1 MNDDHDREPRRLTR
15 LETLSAWLG
24 LWKPRDAEVPPVPW
38 RKIAVGLAALAAVLA
53 VAAVVAVPAIRS
65 GKEEG
70 AAREERAAAEAR
82 ERRRERLR
90 TEQAAHHG
98 RGRPSLDAAGRAALL
113 ERVRA
118 SVAADARRRL
128 ASGEL
133 DGAPVRRVECRPSP
147 GSAARGR
154 SAGRAS
160 YGCTAVTREFPAG
173 PRNVPGAL
181 GHPFVVV
188 VDFRSGRYTWCKTNP
203 VPGERVVPD
212 PREVVEL
219 PRECVL

>member
-1 MNDDHDREPRRLTR
+1 MTYDHGREPRKLGRM
-15 LETLSAWLG
+15 ETLSAWLG

-38 RKIAVGLAALAAVLA
+38 RKVAIGLSVLGVLLVVVAVL
-53 VAAVVAVPAIRS
+53 AVPAIRS

-90 TEQAAHHG
+90 EEQAAHHG
-98 RGRPSLDAAGRAALL
+98 RGRPARDGAARAALL
-113 ERVRA
+113 ERVKA
-118 SVAADARRRL
+118 SIAADARRR
-128 ASGEL
+128 AAAGEL
-133 DGAPVRRVECRPSP
+133 GGGPVRRVDCRPSP
-147 GSAARGR
+147 GSGGGG

-160 YGCTAVTREFPAG
+160 FGCTAVTREIPAG

-181 GHPFVVV
+181 GHPFVAV
-188 VDFRSGRYTWCKTNP
+188 VDFRTGGYAWCKTNP

-212 PREVVEL
+212 PRDVVEL